1 MKIYDCITYCGENL
15 LLKIRFETLYDKV
28 DKFIIVEANKYFDGN
43 PKPKLFN
50 IENFEKYKKKIDF
63 YYIEDLP
70 KYNGNNLE
78 YEYFIKDQ
86 IKRGLNNLDAED
98 IVLISD
104 ADEIPNLN
112 NDKFKNY
119 DSTVFLQDMYYY
131 KFNIHLYQ
139 GLKWNNKVAATKSCK
154 FKFFESVQKV
164 RKFRVKNIPWWRF
177 DRKIKRY
184 VEKNGGWH
192 FSYLMN
198 SEEISLKLSR
208 FKHEIDHLKKN
219 SPYNINNLI
228 NIKNIE
234 NRIKN
239 LQDPYDRTDIKLR
252 KVDIDRSFPSYIYEN
267 RNNLSDYI
275 LK

>member
-112 NDKFKNY
+112 NDKF
-119 DSTVFLQDMYYY
+119 
-131 KFNIHLYQ
+131 
-139 GLKWNNKVAATKSCK
+139 
-154 FKFFESVQKV
+154 
-164 RKFRVKNIPWWRF
+164 
-177 DRKIKRY
+177 
-184 VEKNGGWH
+184 
-192 FSYLMN
+192 
-198 SEEISLKLSR
+198 
-208 FKHEIDHLKKN
+208 
-219 SPYNINNLI
+219 
-228 NIKNIE
+228 
-234 NRIKN
+234 
-239 LQDPYDRTDIKLR
+239 
-252 KVDIDRSFPSYIYEN
+252 
-267 RNNLSDYI
+267 
-275 LK
+275 